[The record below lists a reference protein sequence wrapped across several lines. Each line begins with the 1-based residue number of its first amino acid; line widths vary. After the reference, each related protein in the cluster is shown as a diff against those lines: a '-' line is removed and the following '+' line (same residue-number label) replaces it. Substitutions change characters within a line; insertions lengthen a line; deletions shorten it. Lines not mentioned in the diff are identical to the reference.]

1 MYLSQ
6 LLIDTGGNPD
16 RPRPGR
22 MWLNNIYHVHQR
34 LSMAFGKKD
43 DQKAMFLFRIDNNIS
58 SDGSRAMILVQSE
71 AEPNWQEAFYNA
83 PDFLAS
89 LPAYKPYDPVFHEGD
104 ILRYRLL
111 ANPTK
116 KISTGDFAREHTE
129 KYDRQGRK
137 RTIGKR
143 VSIVSLAGPI
153 DETEDERAVRLHD
166 EYKDWLGRRSGNG
179 GFVIEKFDLVRL
191 FRVVGYKPDG
201 FSTRSGSWNLD
212 KKRLTFNAALMEGI
226 LEVTDP
232 EQFME
237 TIRNGIGSAKSF
249 GFGLLS
255 VVRR

>member
-34 LSMAFGKKD
+34 LSMAFGKKED
-43 DQKAMFLFRIDNNIS
+43 HNAIFLFRIDNNIS

-71 AEPNWQEAFYNA
+71 EKPDWDQAFHNA
-83 PDFLAS
+83 PDFLAF
-89 LPAYKPYDPVFHEGD
+89 PPECKPYEPVFQKGD

-116 KISTGDFAREHTE
+116 KITVN
-129 KYDRQGRK
+129 RK
-137 RTIGKR
+137 NVDGVWIDCEPRKIR
-143 VSIVSLAGPI
+143 VSVGYDIQMPNEL
-153 DETEDERAVRLHD
+153 DERHK
-166 EYKDWLGRRSGNG
+166 EWLERQAMHS
-179 GFVIEKFDLVRL
+179 GFVIKNFELQRL
-191 FRVVGYKPDG
+191 FRVVGYRPNG
-201 FSTRSGSWNLD
+201 VSTKSGSWNLD
-212 KKRLTFNAALMEGI
+212 KQRLTFNAALMEGV

-232 EQFME
+232 SQFMD
-237 TIRNGIGSAKSF
+237 TIRKGIGSAKSF

-255 VVRR
+255 VIRR

>member
-6 LLIDTGGNPD
+6 ILIDTGGNPD

-34 LSMAFGKKD
+34 LSMAFGKKE
-43 DQKAMFLFRIDNNIS
+43 DQKAMFLFRIDNHIS

-71 AEPNWQEAFYNA
+71 EKPDWQHAFHNA

-89 LPAYKPYDPVFHEGD
+89 PPESKPYEPVFHEGD

-116 KISTGDFAREHTE
+116 KITVT
-129 KYDRQGRK
+129 RK
-137 RTIGKR
+137 KQDGQWIECEPRKIR
-143 VSIVSLAGPI
+143 VSVGYDIQKPGEL
-153 DETEDERAVRLHD
+153 DERHK
-166 EYKDWLGRRSGNG
+166 EWLERQAIHSG
-179 GFVIEKFDLVRL
+179 FDIKNFELQRL
-191 FRVVGYKPDG
+191 FRVVGFRPEIEASYKN
-201 FSTRSGSWNLD
+201 GSWNLD
-212 KKRLTFNAALMEGI
+212 KKRLTFNAALMEGD

-232 EQFME
+232 DQFMN
-237 TIRNGIGSAKSF
+237 TIRKGIGSAKSF